1 MKEKIA
7 LVIAVLMMTSMAFAI
22 STTNVSATHTTTV
35 SIDDDT
41 VKAGTLVR
49 TITIQ
54 NAGPAPIDN
63 VRIILPSGFSNFAPT
78 KKVPEDNI
86 VEIEVSTNN
95 LIILPAGTLVQLATT
110 EAVELVENTDVIR
123 LENTWVYVP
132 DWGENA
138 MLKENGLLE
147 VRQATNTQDNL
158 VIGDN
163 VAPVLDKELTLT
175 TDNRV
180 RVLADTQVVL
190 VSGNTVKLPENAL
203 VEVVVD
209 DNATGYGSDENV
221 TLKEEKT
228 VTLQNKLVRTVNL
241 VNVRRGGVSST
252 NIDAGVSIELYVD
265 NNVVLPV
272 GTKVKF
278 TSAATVTILENT
290 DVIRPAENQLEL
302 ISLAEN
308 QPKNW
313 MQTTGVSDP
322 LSAENAVEWKGIGD
336 NKIASGGSL
345 AFPFAVTTPGT
356 GTYTIYVRTTDNLG
370 DSSIKEITLN
380 VDGDDPTATVT
391 ASPRW
396 VKDNQVITITV
407 MASESLAKLE
417 NVMVAENNAPENTQ
431 IVMTPNVD
439 NTEWTGSYMTGDNSK
454 RDGTAKIYVIGS
466 QFEDYVGN
474 KGSSVE
480 NTITI
485 DRLKPLTPIITA
497 LTGFPTSPTNDGS
510 WTIEGTAQDNFMGG
524 TVNLENG
531 TVKIRFGTTVVDV
544 TANAVG
550 YFYETITLT
559 EGTKELGIQYI
570 DLAGNV
576 GTENAENIIYDATAP
591 TVSITS
597 PASGAYTKDNTP
609 SISLTIADTVIGV
622 ENDNFSSTDNSGY
635 LVYLRRDD
643 NTVIT
648 QLTPKVD
655 PTEKQFKSY
664 TFENDYPTE
673 LTDNWYNIFVQA
685 GDNLQKDNTYSR
697 FKVDVTVPSAPT
709 LDVTASTNIDN
720 PTVIK
725 AASRTVTGTAE
736 AGAKIKVYFN
746 GAEQTALETTAD
758 ATTGDWTVIVAP
770 TPGTITKIEFRVVD
784 KAGNE
789 GGKKLYGYLL
799 VDGSEP
805 TVAITAPESGISTDA
820 TSIIL
825 EATVDKDTWEE
836 YSELTVRIDATSLT
850 APITATNVLTTDGKL
865 TRAVE
870 LVEGSNTIS
879 VSAQDVAGNWSTV
892 KTVTVTRTVTP
903 WATYAIVIVIVAL
916 ILAAI
921 AIFRKR

>member
-1 MKEKIA
+1 MKNRLA
-7 LVIAVLMMTSMAFAI
+7 LVIAALMITSMAFAI
-22 STTNVSATHTTTV
+22 STTNVSATHTPTA

-41 VKAGTLVR
+41 VKSGAMVR

-54 NAGPAPIDN
+54 NVGLPIDN
-63 VRIILPSGFSNFAPT
+63 VRIIVPSGFSNLAPT
-78 KKVPEDNI
+78 KKVPKDNI

-110 EAVELVENTDVIR
+110 EAVELAENTDVIR

-147 VRQATNTQDNL
+147 VRQATNTGSDL

-163 VAPVLDKELTLT
+163 VAPAIDKELTLT

-180 RVLADTQVVL
+180 RVIADTQVVL

-209 DNATGYGSDENV
+209 DNATGYDSPDNV
-221 TLKEEKT
+221 TLKVEKT
-228 VTLQNKLVRTVNL
+228 VTLQNNLVRTVNL
-241 VNVRRGGVSST
+241 VNVRRGGVTST

-265 NNVVLPV
+265 NNVVLSV

-278 TSAATVTILENT
+278 TSAATVTIPENT
-290 DVIRPAENQLEL
+290 DVIRPAENRLEL
-302 ISLAEN
+302 TFPAEN

-322 LSAENAVEWKGIGD
+322 LSAVAAVEWKGIGE
-336 NKIASGGSL
+336 NQIASGGSL
-345 AFPFAVTTPGT
+345 AFPIAVTTPGT
-356 GTYTIYVRTTDNLG
+356 GTYTIYVRTTDNTG
-370 DSSIKEITLN
+370 DSEITEVTLN
-380 VDGDDPTATVT
+380 VDGDAPTATVT
-391 ASPRW
+391 ASPLW
-396 VKDNQVITITV
+396 VKENQVITITV
-407 MASESLAKLE
+407 TASESLAKLE
-417 NVMVAENNAPENTQ
+417 NVMVVENNAPENTQ
-431 IVMTPNVD
+431 ITMTPNVD
-439 NTEWTGSYMTGDNSK
+439 NTVWTGTYTTVDNSK

-480 NTITI
+480 NTFTI
-485 DRLKPLTPIITA
+485 DRQKPLMPIITA
-497 LTGFPTSPTNDGS
+497 LTGFPTSPTNDSS
-510 WTIEGTAQDNFMGG
+510 WTIEGTAQDNLMGG

-531 TVKIRFGTTVVDV
+531 TVKIRFGTSVVDV
-544 TANAVG
+544 AANEVG

-576 GTENAENIIYDATAP
+576 GTENAENITYDGTAP
-591 TVSITS
+591 TISIIS
-597 PASGAYTKDNTP
+597 PANGTSTNDNTP

-622 ENDNFSSTDNSGY
+622 DNDNFDSSDNSGY

-643 NTVIT
+643 NTVIV
-648 QLTPKVD
+648 QLNPKAD

-664 TFENDYPTE
+664 TFDNDYPSE

-697 FKVDVTVPSAPT
+697 FRVDVTAPSTPS
-709 LDVTASTNIDN
+709 LDTTISTNIDI

-725 AASRTVTGTAE
+725 TTSRTVTGTAE
-736 AGAKIKVYFN
+736 AGATIKVYFN
-746 GAEQTALETTAD
+746 GVEKPLLETTAD
-758 ATTGDWTVIVAP
+758 ATTGAWTVIVEP
-770 TPGTITKIEFRVVD
+770 TAGTITKIEFKVVD

-789 GGKKLYGYLL
+789 GSKVLYGYLL
-799 VDGSEP
+799 VDGSAP
-805 TVAITAPESGISTDA
+805 TVTITAPETGISTDA

-825 EATVDKDTWEE
+825 DATVTKDTWEE

-850 APITATNVLTTDGKL
+850 APITATNVLSTAGEL

-870 LVEGSNTIS
+870 LVEGSNTIH

-892 KTVTVTRTVTP
+892 KTVQVTRTVTP
-903 WATYAIVIVIVAL
+903 WLTYAIIIVIVAL
-916 ILAAI
+916 VLAAI